1 MLPSFFGKLYYT
13 CSFIFRKSDE
23 KLSADETFEKLAKE
37 MLEQFLNKN
46 PDFATYLGLHEPYD
60 YMLPKGSTE
69 KIVENLQLME
79 EWLKRLNKTINRAE
93 LSDEHKIDWEIV
105 EKVYELWKFDF
116 YERRMHEL
124 NPDASEEL
132 GGLIFI
138 MFTREYAPLE
148 KRIDAIAA
156 RIEKIPKFL
165 EEFRSRFEKSQP
177 VKLWTELAIEK
188 TRNMMDLFVFI
199 LQVVKGKVS
208 DEVYQRLQ
216 RAVEGLQPA
225 LKVHMEW
232 LYSLLPKT
240 REEWTL
246 GREKF
251 EKLIRL
257 RELGMNSDEILQ
269 LGIKYLEELKAERER
284 LARQIAPGKSVKEVL
299 EMIESRAPKTFE
311 EALEFTRKTM
321 EEARGFVHEKNI
333 ATVYPEDVLLVEE
346 TPAFLTPVV
355 PFAALMMP
363 AKFDKPQIGIYL
375 VTRPKDLANLGKH
388 LNYPSIRNTAV
399 HEAFPGHFLQ
409 GAISNS
415 GSIIRLL
422 AEGTETIEGWAH
434 YCEELMREKGF
445 IADLETRFI
454 QVNDMIWRA
463 VRIIVDVKLSRG
475 EMSFKEV
482 VEMLTMEVG
491 MSEEAAVAEVKRYTQ
506 THGYQL
512 SYLLGKHLIL
522 QLKEEIK
529 KRMGDKFDE
538 KFFHDT
544 ILSNGYLPLSVL
556 RKVFEQKINALPSF
570 SNKA

>member
-1 MLPSFFGKLYYT
+1 MN
-13 CSFIFRKSDE
+13 
-23 KLSADETFEKLAKE
+23 ADEAFEKLAKE
-37 MLEQFLNKN
+37 MLEQFLDKN

-79 EWLKRLNKTINRAE
+79 EWLKRLNMNINRAE
-93 LSDEHKIDWEIV
+93 LNSEHKIDWAV
-105 EKVYELWKFDF
+105 LEKVYELWKFDF

-124 NPDASEEL
+124 NPDVSEEL

-156 RIEKIPKFL
+156 RIEKMPKFL

-188 TRNMMDLFVFI
+188 TQNMMGLFMFI
-199 LQVVKGKVS
+199 LQTAMGKVS
-208 DEVYQRLQ
+208 DEVYHRLQ
-216 RAVEGLQPA
+216 KAIEGLQPA

-232 LYSLLPKT
+232 LHGLLSKT
-240 REEWTL
+240 KEEWAL

-251 EKLIRL
+251 EKLIQL
-257 RELGMNSDEILQ
+257 RELGMNSAEILQ

-284 LARQIAPGKSVKEVL
+284 VAKQIAPGKSVEEVL
-299 EMIESRAPKTFE
+299 AMIESKAPKTFE

-321 EEARGFVHEKNI
+321 EEARNFVREKNI
-333 ATVYPEDVLLVEE
+333 ATIYPEDVLLVEE
-346 TPAFLTPVV
+346 TPAFLAPVV

-363 AKFDKPQIGIYL
+363 AKFDKPQIGIYI
-375 VTRPKDLANLGKH
+375 VTRPKNLANLGKH

-409 GAISNS
+409 GAISNR
-415 GSIIRLL
+415 GSVIRLL
-422 AEGTETIEGWAH
+422 AEGTETVEGWAH

-445 IADLETRFI
+445 ITDLETQFI

-475 EMSFKEV
+475 EMSFEEAV
-482 VEMLTMEVG
+482 RMLMREAN

-506 THGYQL
+506 TPGYQL

-529 KRMGDKFDE
+529 KKMGDKFDE
-538 KFFHDT
+538 KNFHDT
-544 ILSNGYLPLSVL
+544 VLSNGYLPLSML
-556 RKVFEQKINALPSF
+556 RKVFDQKINALKSF
-570 SNKA
+570 SDKA